1 MTTITIK
8 EDLALKKTEYQTAEE
23 FVENYLST
31 RDEIVLYEI
40 DESTIPES
48 AKRDLKKSR
57 ELGLDGMHDFQG

>member
-40 DESTIPES
+40 DESTLPDA
-48 AKRDLKKSR
+48 AKKDLKTSR
-57 ELGLDGMHDFQG
+57 ELGLEEMHDFQG